1 MKHIVE
7 STEELYRAREP
18 TGEMIIDAVVDMVRK
33 TRTQKAGD
41 IALLLD
47 ADRHNLSIALELL
60 TGIPL
65 DTLIREW
72 RMLQAR
78 DLLDDKSLSVQ
89 EVANKCG
96 FKQQKN
102 LILAFRRR
110 WGTTPQAYRTGKL
123 NKNSNYVVNRDYRS
137 RRNALQ
143 QASEHADAD

>member
-1 MKHIVE
+1 MKHIIENV
-7 STEELYRAREP
+7 EELYHAREP
-18 TGEMIIDAVVDMVRK
+18 TGEIIIDAVVDLVRK

-47 ADRHNLSIALELL
+47 VNRRNLSIAFELL

-65 DTLIREW
+65 DTLLREW

-78 DLLDDKSLSVQ
+78 DMLDDKSLSVQ
-89 EVANKCG
+89 DVANKCG

-102 LILAFRRR
+102 LIIAFRRR

-123 NKNSNYVVNRDYRS
+123 NKNSNYVVNKDYRS
-137 RRNALQ
+137 RRKAL
-143 QASEHADAD
+143 SIRDSKGF